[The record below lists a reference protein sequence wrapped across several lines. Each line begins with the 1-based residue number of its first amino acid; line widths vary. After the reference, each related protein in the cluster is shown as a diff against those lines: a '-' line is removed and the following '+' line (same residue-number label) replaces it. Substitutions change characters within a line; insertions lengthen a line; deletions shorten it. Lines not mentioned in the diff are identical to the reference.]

1 MMMTTPL
8 SPPCRPRHR
17 RRAAV
22 ALVRGLV
29 VDDDNNDDDDAAFVP
44 PCRLHHRR
52 RAAAALVRGL
62 AVALA
67 RSLARGVFFIVLAL
81 AQNLFDDYDDNDD
94 DDDAFVS
101 PCRLRHY
108 RRAAAA
114 LVRGLVVAL
123 APSLAR
129 ALARGVVVI
138 VLALKPNLFDDDD
151 NDDDDNAFVS
161 PLPPAPSLQKR
172 WSLST
177 GE

>member
-22 ALVRGLV
+22 ALVRELV
-29 VDDDNNDDDDAAFVP
+29 VDDDNNYDDDAAFVP
-44 PCRLHHRR
+44 PCHRRRRR

-62 AVALA
+62 VVALGRSLA
-67 RSLARGVFFIVLAL
+67 RALARGVFVIVLAL

-101 PCRLRHY
+101 PFRPRHHH
-108 RRAAAA
+108 RAATA

-123 APSLAR
+123 ARSFLAPTR
-129 ALARGVVVI
+129 RGMTNRMRGSVAGI
-138 VLALKPNLFDDDD
+138 WED
-151 NDDDDNAFVS
+151 NPV
-161 PLPPAPSLQKR
+161 R
-172 WSLST
+172 R
-177 GE
+177 GRG